1 MVHLKYDL
9 NDYRVQYLIKTD
21 ENLAKLIKYI
31 KSSELVI
38 EEDGFQCLVKFI
50 IGQQISDK
58 ARDTIWKKFCLGV
71 GSLTPHKLLQIEES
85 ELRRRGLTRK
95 KVECVRTVARWVIDK
110 KIVFE
115 DFQILSNDIIIDNL
129 TRIKGIGRWTAEMYL
144 IFSLEREDIL
154 AKGDGTIKRTVQW
167 MYDLCELPSDVEIER
182 FFENWREYATIVSLF
197 LWKSVALGLT
207 NKPFAEAVSEEKC
220 NV

>member
-1 MVHLKYDL
+1 MAYLKYDL

-58 ARDTIWKKFCLGV
+58 ARDTIWKKFCLEV
-71 GSLTPHKLLQIEES
+71 GSLTPHKIIQIEES
-85 ELRRRGLTRK
+85 ELRRVGLTRK
-95 KVECVRTVARWVIDK
+95 KIECIRTVARWVVEK

-115 DFQILSNDIIIDNL
+115 NFYTLSNDIIIDNL

-144 IFSLEREDIL
+144 IFSLGREDIL
-154 AKGDGTIKRTVQW
+154 AQGDGTIKRTIQW
-167 MYDLCELPSDVEIER
+167 MYDLHELPSDAEIER
-182 FFENWREYATIVSLF
+182 FFDNWRKYATIVSLF
-197 LWKSVALGLT
+197 LWKAIALGLT
-207 NKPFAEAVSEEKC
+207 NKPFSKAVSEEKC